1 MTRSAITMFV
11 LCLLALPT
19 AALADEYQ
27 LNGPP
32 DISITG
38 MTFADHG
45 TYATLSGGTVSGGT
59 VATIIDATGTG
70 CTSPCSIANPLPWA
84 VMSADQ
90 SGFSIY
96 NQGNTSQI
104 YMTATLVVGSYVYDT
119 TEKEVGEEFLVK
131 FDDLAFW
138 NLVETTEGSGHT
150 VSATDL
156 TGTEMVLDVHLGVF
170 NKDSGVY
177 DAAIADMTPAGAT
190 PEPATLTLLC
200 SGLAAGLIRK
210 RLARNKR

>member
-1 MTRSAITMFV
+1 MTHVAKRLLV

-45 TYATLSGGTVSGGT
+45 TYATLSGGT

-104 YMTATLVVGSYVYDT
+104 YMTASLVTGSYLKSGT
-119 TEKEVGEEFLVK
+119 EVGEEFLVTL
-131 FDDLAFW
+131 DDLAFW

-150 VSATDL
+150 VPATDL
-156 TGTEMVLDVHLGVF
+156 TNTEMVLDVHLGEF
-170 NKDSGVY
+170 NDVAGVY
-177 DAAIADMTPAGAT
+177 DAAFADMTPAGSPNAT

-210 RLARNKR
+210 RLARNKK